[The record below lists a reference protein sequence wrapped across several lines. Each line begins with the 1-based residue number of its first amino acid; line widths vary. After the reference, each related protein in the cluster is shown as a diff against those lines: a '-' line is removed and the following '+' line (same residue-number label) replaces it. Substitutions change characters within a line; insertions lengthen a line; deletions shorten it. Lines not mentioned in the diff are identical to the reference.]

1 MVLLNIVGGIALIL
15 FGIRFLRKGLERL
28 LGFGLH
34 AWLKRMSQRPWRAAI
49 AGAGFGTVAPSST
62 AQTLLTLQLVK
73 AGELSREGALAFLLG
88 ANAGI
93 TVTVQLI
100 ALRVFDYYSLF
111 LVAGFL
117 GFQFFRSERIR
128 GSGQSL
134 LGLGLIFLAMTII
147 SDAARVLAADP
158 EFTTV
163 LDLLQNHRLLL
174 MLFAAVFTLSAQ
186 SSTAVIGLGLAFAAT
201 GKASLELLVP
211 IVLGANLGIGITSL
225 FAGYATA
232 AGRALAVA
240 NLAVKGLLIAAAL
253 IFFSRLVAAL
263 GATPGDVAR
272 QAANLHTAFSLIAV
286 VVGVAFGGL
295 LGKWLDKVM
304 KPTLAE
310 ETAVRPVAT
319 HLDPTSLSVPV
330 FALANATRETLLLG
344 DEVRSM
350 LEGAWRAFNK
360 PSLELARGVQKH
372 DDRVD
377 ELHTAIKHYLSQLP
391 TDPLTPQESRLQFGL
406 LNFASQLEGIGDIVD
421 KTLCGAAVKQVQQ
434 PLALSDEDKADL
446 TEFYERVMRRFDAAT
461 SVLATRDRELAR
473 EFLRQGDALKEWCI
487 EAQKRHYQ
495 RLKNVKDTAQLE
507 ESARFIDMINAF
519 RRISGLLNTIGHT
532 FLLEGGEPTQS

>member
-263 GATPGDVAR
+263 AGTPGDVAR
-272 QAANLHTAFSLIAV
+272 QAANLHTAFSLVAV
-286 VVGVAFGGL
+286 VVGVVFGGL

-360 PSLELARGVQKH
+360 PSLELARSVQKH

-487 EAQKRHYQ
+487 DAQKRHYQ

>member
-1 MVLLNIVGGIALIL
+1 MVLLNIAGGIALIL

-49 AGAGFGTVAPSST
+49 AGGGFGTVAPSST

-111 LVAGFL
+111 LVAGFI

-158 EFTTV
+158 EFVTV

-211 IVLGANLGIGITSL
+211 IVLGANLGIGLTSL
-225 FAGYATA
+225 FAGYATS

-253 IFFSRLVAAL
+253 IFLPQLIGVLAS
-263 GATPGDVAR
+263 TPGDTAR
-272 QAANLHTAFSLIAV
+272 QAANMHTVFSLIAV
-286 VVGVAFGGL
+286 LVGVVFGGL
-295 LGKWLDKVM
+295 LGKWLEKVM
-304 KPTLAE
+304 RPTLAAGRSRAP
-310 ETAVRPVAT
+310 TAPISASRVRMGQPAVSEPPA
-319 HLDPTSLSVPV
+319 VP
-330 FALANATRETLLLG
+330 G
-344 DEVRSM
+344 D
-350 LEGAWRAFNK
+350 
-360 PSLELARGVQKH
+360 
-372 DDRVD
+372 
-377 ELHTAIKHYLSQLP
+377 
-391 TDPLTPQESRLQFGL
+391 
-406 LNFASQLEGIGDIVD
+406 
-421 KTLCGAAVKQVQQ
+421 
-434 PLALSDEDKADL
+434 
-446 TEFYERVMRRFDAAT
+446 RR
-461 SVLATRDRELAR
+461 
-473 EFLRQGDALKEWCI
+473 
-487 EAQKRHYQ
+487 
-495 RLKNVKDTAQLE
+495 
-507 ESARFIDMINAF
+507 
-519 RRISGLLNTIGHT
+519 
-532 FLLEGGEPTQS
+532 